1 MPWQKNRDSLEREI
15 TNGNDEPRGG
25 CTPPWW
31 LTVEVKSLPREEM
44 FEILDSGRT
53 GSASCLSGDDTS
65 EWLVAVDGGEI

>member
-1 MPWQKNRDSLEREI
+1 MIPERLTSPKCLGKKTE
-15 TNGNDEPRGG
+15 T
-25 CTPPWW
+25 PWW